1 MKINNKYWKIIIGIF
16 NATYVNTDNKYLKNN
31 IPNDKG
37 LYFHF
42 TYDYQLNPSI
52 AVYDYNK
59 NNDFCY
65 GGYFTDKH
73 NSLDKITESINLSY
87 ITEQKE
93 TNFTA
98 FVFDEMLKD
107 SGLYD
112 KRFSLAKLKNSQ
124 LFDFLS
130 YRKGKWEEY
139 NNDFI
144 SLILNNNTLIY
155 QQLNR

>member
-1 MKINNKYWKIIIGIF
+1 MKINNKYWKIIIDIF
-16 NATYVNTDNKYLKNN
+16 NATYVNINNKYLKNN
-31 IPNDKG
+31 IPDDKG

-93 TNFTA
+93 TNFIA

-107 SGLYD
+107 AGLYD
-112 KRFSLAKLKNSQ
+112 KRFSLSKLKNSQ

-130 YRKGKWEEY
+130 YRKGKWEKY
-139 NNDFI
+139 NKDFI
-144 SLILNNNTLIY
+144 NLILNNNTLIY
-155 QQLNR
+155 QQLNS